1 MNLNDKALLIGL
13 VLGDGHITKRESML
27 EITHSYKQKFYLD
40 YKVELLKRLL
50 HRDYI
55 SVYHRVDARH
65 NEYKLSVASKYYKLL
80 RKWIYPN
87 GIKYYSKQLLD
98 YLIPEA
104 IALWWMDDGS
114 MGRDISKVS
123 GKVTCYRFHFYIYTS
138 KEETDN
144 IIEMFKIKYDI
155 NFYPVKRIDSKGN
168 LTFMLKCATKEGKKF
183 SDLIRPYILPEFSYK
198 IMPDL

>member
-27 EITHSYKQKFYLD
+27 EITHGYKQKFYLD
-40 YKVELLKRLL
+40 YKINLLKRLL

-55 SVYHRVDARH
+55 STYHRQDSKH
-65 NEYKLSVASKYYKLL
+65 NEYKLSVASRYYRIL

-87 GIKYYSKQLLD
+87 GQKYYSKELLN
-98 YLIPEA
+98 YLTPEA

-114 MGRDISKVS
+114 VGIDRRKST
-123 GKVTCYRFHFYIYTS
+123 GKITAYSCHFYIYAS

-144 IIEMFKIKYDI
+144 IINMFKEKYNI
-155 NFYPVKRIDSKGN
+155 NFYPIKRIDSHGN
-168 LTFMLKCATKEGKKF
+168 ETFMLKCRTKEGRKF

-198 IMPDL
+198 LIPN